1 MGANLRNGLKGER
14 NVDIVI
20 SLEIYFT
27 CWEERVGALTGD
39 MKVIIY
45 GCWSNDDCGISEV

>member
-45 GCWSNDDCGISEV
+45 GCWSNDNCGISEV